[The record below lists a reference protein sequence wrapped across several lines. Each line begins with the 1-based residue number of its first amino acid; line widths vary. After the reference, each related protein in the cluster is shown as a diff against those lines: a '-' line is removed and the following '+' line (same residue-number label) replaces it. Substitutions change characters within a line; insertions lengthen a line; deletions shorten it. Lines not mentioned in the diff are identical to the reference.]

1 MKASRFKASGVR
13 AGDVRDEGPV
23 VVPGVLDTIDV
34 TSLGDDPL
42 ALNHAVA
49 LSNRSPIDEG

>member
-1 MKASRFKASGVR
+1 MKASRFKVSGVR
-13 AGDVRDEGPV
+13 AGDVPDEGP
-23 VVPGVLDTIDV
+23 VLDTIDV

-49 LSNRSPIDEG
+49 LSNRSPINEG